1 VNELETRD
9 RSRAAA
15 AALAARGVG
24 DVDLFAVL
32 GSGLGSVADVLE
44 NPRRIPFAEVEGLPT
59 SGVPGHAGEF
69 RHGRIGGRNVLLQC
83 GRVHLYEGH
92 AARAVALSVRSAVQ
106 LGAKRVLLTNA
117 AGCLRTDWR
126 VGSWM
131 RITDHVDLQG
141 DAALFA
147 SERGSGSPYDPQLG
161 AIVDRFAT
169 ERDLGWQRGVYAGLR
184 GPRYETPA
192 EVRALARWRVDAVGM
207 STVKEA
213 AVAHTLG
220 ARVVG
225 LSCLTNHAAGLS
237 GGALS
242 HADVVDVGTRAARE
256 LGLHLGALLEA
267 LVGDAN

>member
-1 VNELETRD
+1 MNEVETRD

-24 DVDLFAVL
+24 AVDLFAVL

-44 NPRRIPFAEVEGLPT
+44 SPRRIPFAEVEGLPT

-69 RHGRIGGRNVLLQC
+69 RHGRLGGRNVLLQC

-92 AARAVALSVRSAVQ
+92 AARAVALTVRSAVR
-106 LGAKRVLLTNA
+106 LGARRVLLSNA
-117 AGCLRTDWR
+117 AGCLRTDWP

-131 RITDHVDLQG
+131 RIEDHVDLQG

-161 AIVDRFAT
+161 ALVDRFAA
-169 ERDLGWQRGVYAGLR
+169 EQGLGWQRGVYAGLR

-192 EVRALARWRVDAVGM
+192 EVRALARWRIDAVGM

-213 AVAHTLG
+213 AVAHALG

-237 GGALS
+237 GGVLAHS
-242 HADVVDVGTRAARE
+242 EVVDVGARAARE
-256 LGLHLGALLEA
+256 LGAHLAALLETLA
-267 LVGDAN
+267 SAAN